1 MQTFRN
7 LFLVAS
13 LIVGADCLAETK
25 GQRLILNYSDPHSV
39 DFALSLIQNAGHL
52 PDWMHLEPDAPRA
65 AVGVQ
70 SVESLDVERSEKS
83 SRARNFLLFT
93 DTPNAASNQWR
104 VPSRDDLPAAKHGG
118 IVKSQQLDEEE
129 VTLPLC
135 NVEKADPSDCR
146 LSNVGEDVVSLLLR
160 SAPTIADEVARLHA
174 SKDLV
179 VDHRAVKRVLV
190 ELTED
195 EQLGHVEFSGLVRG
209 RHEQL
214 QAPDATS
221 VFAIRIASDGE
232 ISLLERVPDSSI
244 DGSLIKFS
252 FEQ

>member
-7 LFLVAS
+7 LFLVAL

-70 SVESLDVERSEKS
+70 ALESLDTELTEKS
-83 SRARNFLLFT
+83 GRATKFLLYT
-93 DTPNAASNQWR
+93 DNPSAASNQWQ
-104 VPSRDDLPAAKHGG
+104 VPARDDIPDAKHGG
-118 IVKSQQLDEEE
+118 IVKSQKLNEEE
-129 VTLPLC
+129 MKLPLC
-135 NVEKADPSDCR
+135 NVKKTNPSDCR
-146 LSNVGEDVVSLLLR
+146 LSNVGEDVVTLLLR
-160 SAPTIADEVARLHA
+160 SASAIADEVARLHT
-174 SKDLV
+174 SEDLV

-209 RHEQL
+209 RNEQL

-221 VFAIRIASDGE
+221 IFVIRMANDGE